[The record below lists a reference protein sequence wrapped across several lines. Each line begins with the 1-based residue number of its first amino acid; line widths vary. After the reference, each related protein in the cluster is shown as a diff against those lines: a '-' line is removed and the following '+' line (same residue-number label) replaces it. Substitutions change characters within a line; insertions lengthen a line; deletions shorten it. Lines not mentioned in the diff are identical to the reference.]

1 MLHPE
6 FRVRRI
12 GQRYDCAEVD
22 ALVARVLATAEHRSV
37 GPDITVGELREVAF
51 RTPLFGPGYPV
62 EEVDNFLTEAE
73 RWLPGSPA
81 AGSTAAGGTGAGVVA
96 GPGGAPLAGGS
107 PVRGGRTA
115 PRFSTVRLREGYAI
129 DQVDEFVERVMAT
142 VNGLPVSRP
151 VTADEI
157 RRVQF
162 RPVRLSEG
170 YDIVDVDAFLDTAE
184 EWLR

>member
-1 MLHPE
+1 MLNPE

-12 GQRYDCAEVD
+12 GQRYDCAQVD
-22 ALVARVLATAEHRSV
+22 ALVARILATAERRSV
-37 GPDITVGELREVAF
+37 GPDVTVGELRDVAF
-51 RTPLFGPGYPV
+51 RTPLLGPGYPV
-62 EEVDNFLTEAE
+62 EEVDNFLIEAE
-73 RWLPGSPA
+73 RWLPGGPA
-81 AGSTAAGGTGAGVVA
+81 TGVVA

-107 PVRGGRTA
+107 SVRGGRTA

-129 DQVDEFVERVMAT
+129 DEVDEFVERVMAT